1 MLENDEKVPEKMESQ
16 IGALILCIYI
26 MLKSQADPEPCIC
39 RVDFK

>member
-16 IGALILCIYI
+16 IGALILYI

-39 RVDFK
+39 TAHFK